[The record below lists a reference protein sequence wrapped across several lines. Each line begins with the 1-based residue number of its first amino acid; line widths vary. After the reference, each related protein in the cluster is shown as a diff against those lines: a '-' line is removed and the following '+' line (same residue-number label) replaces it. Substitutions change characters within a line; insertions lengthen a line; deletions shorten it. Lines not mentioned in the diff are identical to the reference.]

1 MNLYEARPPIVADE
15 RTQLIGWLDLQRLL
29 VRRKLE
35 GLRVEDEHRAVFP
48 DSPLMTPAG
57 LVSHL
62 RWMEHLWFEV
72 VYLNAPEAENPA
84 FRKDVENAEMHVD
97 GVPLAQ
103 LLDEFDAQWK
113 RSNEIVAGAESL
125 DDLGRQTDF
134 VPNLRW
140 IVIHMVEETAR
151 HVGQLDTMREL
162 LDGQKGYY

>member
-15 RTQLIGWLDLQRLL
+15 RTQLIGWLDLQRML

-35 GLRVEDEHRAVFP
+35 GLRVQDEHRVVFP

-62 RWMEHLWFEV
+62 RWDEHLWFEV
-72 VYLNAPEAENPA
+72 VYLNGPRDENPT
-84 FRKDVENAEMHVD
+84 FRKDVENADMRVE

-103 LLDEFDAQWK
+103 LLDEFDAQWA
-113 RSNEIVAGAESL
+113 RSNEIIAAHSL
-125 DDLGRQTDF
+125 DDVGQDPEF
-134 VPNLRW
+134 APSLRW
-140 IVIHMVEETAR
+140 IVIHVVEETAR
-151 HVGQLDTMREL
+151 HVGHLDTMREL